1 MRPLEMSYH
10 RVFQEAVE
18 MWAADYERGAHR
30 LCTEADFQ
38 SYLFYHLL
46 RLMAEQGFEQPY
58 QIHVNYSVQSAR
70 EKIDLALGR
79 NEVLAELKLEPD
91 YPELPPSKRPVVF
104 TEYIVRDLDRMQRY
118 AQQGYPH
125 CYVLAL
131 DEAGIHRRALG
142 DFEWRV
148 LRRGEGEAFL
158 LMYAFQPGS
167 A

>member
-1 MRPLEMSYH
+1 MSYH
-10 RVFQEAVE
+10 RVFREAVE
-18 MWAADYERGAHR
+18 AWAADYERGAHH
-30 LCTEADFQ
+30 LYTEADFQ

-46 RLMAEQGFEQPY
+46 RLMIEQGFEPPY
-58 QIHVNYSVQSAR
+58 PIHLNYSVQSAR
-70 EKIDLALGR
+70 EKIDLALGQ

-91 YPELPPSKRPVVF
+91 YPELPPSRRPVVF
-104 TEYIVRDLDRMQRY
+104 TEYIVKDLDRMRRY

-131 DEAGIHRRALG
+131 DEAGIHRQVLD

-148 LRRGEGEAFL
+148 LRRGEREAYL
-158 LMYAFQPGS
+158 LMHAFQPGS